1 MLKSKVGCSKE
12 GSQAYLWSP
21 STCELQALLLLHR
34 RLATCEEQHLV
45 EPAVLLVLLN
55 LSFVYLKLD
64 RPAMALRYGE
74 QALLIDKRNAKALF
88 RCGQVS

>member
-1 MLKSKVGCSKE
+1 MICKDIGRFLLTLCLPS
-12 GSQAYLWSP
+12 SP
-21 STCELQALLLLHR
+21 QALLLLHR
-34 RLATCEEQHLV
+34 RLAVCEEQHLV
-45 EPAVLLVLLN
+45 EPAELLVLLN

-74 QALLIDKRNAKALF
+74 QALLIDQRNAKALF